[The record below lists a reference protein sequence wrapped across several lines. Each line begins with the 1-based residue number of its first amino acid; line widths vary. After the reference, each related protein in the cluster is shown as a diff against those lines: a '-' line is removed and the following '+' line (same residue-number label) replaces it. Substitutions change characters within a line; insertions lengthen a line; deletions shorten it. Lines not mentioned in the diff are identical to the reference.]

1 MTGFW
6 YLATVYS
13 SHPKGYDE
21 AFIQAAKQ
29 AGILLNAKVP
39 VFCPIAHTHPI
50 ERYSTIPEA
59 MNPTYNFWVEF
70 VDKPFIDAAKGLIVC
85 KMPNWETSVGV
96 GMEIAYFKD
105 ANKPIVY
112 MEPGV
117 VPECF
122 TH

>member
-1 MTGFW
+1 MSFW

-13 SHPKGYDE
+13 QHPRGYEE
-21 AFIQAAKQ
+21 AFIQASKQ
-29 AGILLNAKVP
+29 AGLLLNAKVP

-50 ERYSTIPEA
+50 ERYSNIPEA

-85 KMPNWETSVGV
+85 KMENWQKSVGI
-96 GMEIAYFKD
+96 GMEIACFQK

-112 MEPGV
+112 MEPGR
-117 VPECF
+117 VPVEF
-122 TH
+122 AN